1 MFKKVALSL
10 LLTGCLSG
18 CSTLPSVNDLASYIP
33 GIPQDETKTVTDRN
47 TNKGEPVGTAQPQ
60 VQKTQA
66 VAASQ
71 KTTKPVDGEKSVSPK
86 TDTLRIGKL
95 EMNKTTVRTLPRL
108 CFNSYSLITAYSPNK
123 QWHEPQYL
131 LLRVSTN
138 RMSSR
143 REPIALARE
152 ILETY
157 LLRLLISGPM
167 PGTVV
172 ISSLYGLSECFGRQ
186 YHDVTAS
193 FADGLLYRLI
203 ISEEGQ
209 ANLLTELKSTIPG
222 LRLVKKDS
230 YHNRYEYDSK
240 DYKVEYHPT
249 SDTVHQYIIESKW
262 VNRKITAFLKTNGYP
277 KLGRFT
283 LNRST
288 KQSLEKYMAGARFYQ
303 TKSDIAF
310 NTYRGPV
317 DIHLFGTL
325 PFGVGGT
332 ETQLIFNKKNIL
344 KKIRLYPI
352 RHGSPAMTVD
362 EFIGRTAPTLT
373 YEGTSAS
380 TLYTIPSP
388 AIRPVTPVDHI
399 FFHKAYSPA
408 KTQTIALFRITLHAD
423 EATRLIHAITIENPY
438 FSEDF

>member
-1 MFKKVALSL
+1 M
-10 LLTGCLSG
+10 
-18 CSTLPSVNDLASYIP
+18 
-33 GIPQDETKTVTDRN
+33 
-47 TNKGEPVGTAQPQ
+47 
-60 VQKTQA
+60 
-66 VAASQ
+66 
-71 KTTKPVDGEKSVSPK
+71 
-86 TDTLRIGKL
+86 
-95 EMNKTTVRTLPRL
+95 
-108 CFNSYSLITAYSPNK
+108 
-123 QWHEPQYL
+123 
-131 LLRVSTN
+131 
-138 RMSSR
+138 
-143 REPIALARE
+143 
-152 ILETY
+152 
-157 LLRLLISGPM
+157 
-167 PGTVV
+167 
-172 ISSLYGLSECFGRQ
+172 
-186 YHDVTAS
+186 
-193 FADGLLYRLI
+193 
-203 ISEEGQ
+203 
-209 ANLLTELKSTIPG
+209 
-222 LRLVKKDS
+222 
-230 YHNRYEYDSK
+230 
-240 DYKVEYHPT
+240 
-249 SDTVHQYIIESKW
+249 
-262 VNRKITAFLKTNGYP
+262 NRKITAFLKTNGYP

-352 RHGSPAMTVD
+352 RHGSPSMTVD

>member
-60 VQKTQA
+60 VQKTQKTQA

-131 LLRVSTN
+131 L
-138 RMSSR
+138 
-143 REPIALARE
+143 
-152 ILETY
+152 
-157 LLRLLISGPM
+157 SGPM

-172 ISSLYGLSECFGRQ
+172 ISTLYGLSECFGRQ